1 MFEDA
6 SATPAEQASENRRQA
21 GNGTIGSIFGGPDLQ
36 PYHQQ
41 TPRKVKNYMKSR
53 VFDTEDTRKEDQL
66 NGNHTVLITDKK
78 TDEGH
83 QESADSANSTD
94 NSTDPTGSSKQGGG
108 NPITGE
114 GYNAENKDDGSLF
127 PGGKGRNPPGGHSTK
142 LW

>member
-1 MFEDA
+1 MTSTNYTVGLGNEKASSRILKPPGGASSDIFGTSSGQENVGRRTNNYNKSNMFEDA

-21 GNGTIGSIFGGPDLQ
+21 
-36 PYHQQ
+36 
-41 TPRKVKNYMKSR
+41 
-53 VFDTEDTRKEDQL
+53 
-66 NGNHTVLITDKK
+66 
-78 TDEGH
+78 DEGH